1 MMCDDVSVTFSTGC
15 NIIRKIEQV
24 AVDLTQ
30 IPHLVLLF
38 MHEKIRTIYY
48 IRPTHKI
55 APL

>member
-1 MMCDDVSVTFSTGC
+1 MCDDVSVTFSTGC
-15 NIIRKIEQV
+15 NIISKIEQV

-38 MHEKIRTIYY
+38 MHEKSRTIYY
-48 IRPTHKI
+48 IRPTYRI